1 MNNNF
6 NLINVDI
13 DQPRNQWLLN
23 KRKYKFTWLI
33 SSGYILHLN
42 YLQSMIFAK
51 KLPPEYDICQE
62 SREHWM
68 FNKKYIISVA
78 IIQNQSS
85 INK

>member
-23 KRKYKFTWLI
+23 KRKYKFIRLI

-51 KLPPEYDICQE
+51 KVENTECLIRSILSVWPLFRTNLP
-62 SREHWM
+62 
-68 FNKKYIISVA
+68 
-78 IIQNQSS
+78 
-85 INK
+85 